1 MLSKKKGNMFDKKFT
16 IKDVFSF
23 IRLGIM
29 CIILLLIWK
38 VFIFV
43 MQSFDNF
50 IPSMDYET
58 VFIDKGRIV
67 HDVDTIIQWYE
78 RITQVEAK
86 PETVY
91 TVIYPSQKDEMVN
104 YVLARGNKIRIRTQ
118 FCGDTVGKELVFPY
132 YKYFQFVPPRNMI
145 YYPDYW
151 DWEKLTLSADYSN
164 LGILKLQAESHLW
177 FNPIKLSI
185 GGYISNK
192 DIGILIKKKLW

>member
-1 MLSKKKGNMFDKKFT
+1 MFNKNFN
-16 IKDVFSF
+16 IKDVFSL

-58 VFIDKGRIV
+58 VFIDKGRII

-86 PETVY
+86 PETIY
-91 TVIYPSQKDEMVN
+91 TVVYPSQKDEMVN
-104 YVLARGNKIRIRTQ
+104 YVLAQGTKIRIRTQ
-118 FCGDTVGKELVFPY
+118 FCGDTIGKELVYPY

-151 DWEKLTLSADYSN
+151 DWERLVVSFSYQKGEPSE
-164 LGILKLQAESHLW
+164 IRAESRLW
-177 FNPIKLSI
+177 FNPLRISM
-185 GGYISNK
+185 GGYVSNK
-192 DIGILIKKKLW
+192 GTGVTVSKKIW